1 MASAAQRRIKSI
13 SYAKYGYIFILPFF
27 LVYFFFQFWPLINTF
42 ILSFHGNDSTTE
54 DFVGMDNYKAIL
66 FSQDYDPQI
75 VAGTK
80 DSNYV
85 INISGNEAW
94 LSDSTDEV
102 KNDLTSKGRITF
114 GDLKKDYKNE
124 YKALRADEQKKAG
137 PAEQHNLFAQSFV
150 NTLILWFGNFIPQI
164 ILSLSLAVWFT
175 DAMLKIPGKGFFKVV
190 MYMPNIITAAS
201 VAVLFLSL
209 CSETKFGAFNQ
220 ILHSFGVVKDIE
232 SQNSTDFVKFV
243 GGKWEPRFVIM
254 FIQTWMWF
262 GNTMIML
269 MSGIMGINPSLFEA
283 ASIDGA
289 TSGQV
294 FRKITL
300 PLLSPIMVYTLVTSM
315 IGGLQMF
322 DIPFLF
328 RKAGSDPNKNVRTVA
343 VYIYERFHTRGTTDY
358 SYGYSGA
365 ASVCLFIVTLILG
378 SVTFYINRDKDAI
391 AKKKQR
397 KKLAQQAKIKN
408 KQFGGLSI

>member
-1 MASAAQRRIKSI
+1 MASAAQKRIKSI

-27 LVYFFFQFWPLINTF
+27 LVYFFFQLWPLVNTF
-42 ILSFHGNDSTTE
+42 VLSFKGNDTTVE
-54 DFVGMDNYKAIL
+54 EFVGFDNYKTIL
-66 FSQDYDPQI
+66 FDTD
-75 VAGTK
+75 VDMDVVKGTSPK
-80 DSNYV
+80 LANMSAEEKK
-85 INISGNEAW
+85 EAR
-94 LSDSTDEV
+94 
-102 KNDLTSKGRITF
+102 K
-114 GDLKKDYKNE
+114 
-124 YKALRADEQKKAG
+124 
-137 PAEQHNLFAQSFV
+137 AEQSKVGQKAQHDAFVKSFG
-150 NTLILWFGNFIPQI
+150 NTLILWLGNFIPQI
-164 ILSLSLAVWFT
+164 VLSLSLAVWFT
-175 DAMLKIPGKGFFKVV
+175 DAKLKIPGKGFFKVV

-209 CSETKFGAFNQ
+209 CSESKYGALNQ
-220 ILHSFGVVKDIE
+220 ILHSVGIVDDIT
-232 SQNSTDFVKFV
+232 STNSTDFVKFIS
-243 GGKWEPRFVIM
+243 GKWEPRIVVM

-289 TSGQV
+289 SSGQV

-322 DIPFLF
+322 DIPYLF
-328 RKAGSDPNKNVRTVA
+328 HKGTNDLNPEIRTVA
-343 VYIYERFHTRGTTDY
+343 VYIYERFHTSGSVSY

-365 ASVCLFIVTLILG
+365 ASVLLFIVTLILG
-378 SVTFYINRDKDAI
+378 SITFYMNRDVDAI

-397 KKLAQQAKIKN
+397 KKLAKQAKLQN

>member
-1 MASAAQRRIKSI
+1 MASAAQKRIKSI

-27 LVYFFFQFWPLINTF
+27 LIYLFFQFWPLVNTF
-42 ILSFHGNDSTTE
+42 IISFKGNESTVD
-54 DFVGMDNYKAIL
+54 DFVGFDNYKTIL
-66 FSQDYDPQI
+66 FSTDYDEDVSLGISPKL
-75 VAGTK
+75 AGM
-80 DSNYV
+80 
-85 INISGNEAW
+85 EA
-94 LSDSTDEV
+94 SE
-102 KNDLTSKGRITF
+102 
-114 GDLKKDYKNE
+114 
-124 YKALRADEQKKAG
+124 KAAAMK
-137 PAEQHNLFAQSFV
+137 AEQAKQALGERHNSFV
-150 NTLILWFGNFIPQI
+150 KSFGNTIILWLGNFIPQI

-175 DAMLKIPGKGFFKVV
+175 DAKLKIPGKGFFKVI

-201 VAVLFLSL
+201 VGVLFLSL
-209 CSETKFGAFNQ
+209 CSEAKYGALNQ
-220 ILHSFGVVKDIE
+220 IMYALHMSDDPVSGV
-232 SQNSTDFVKFV
+232 QFVT
-243 GGKWEPRFVIM
+243 GIWPPRIIIM

-289 TSGQV
+289 SSGQV

-322 DIPFLF
+322 DIPYLYHQ
-328 RKAGSDPNKNVRTVA
+328 GTEVNKNVQTVA
-343 VYIYERFHTRGTTDY
+343 IFIYNAFHKDVGSGY
-358 SYGYSGA
+358 NFGYSGA
-365 ASVCLFIVTLILG
+365 ASVILFLVTLALG
-378 SVTFYINRDKDAI
+378 CITFYMNRDLDAI

-397 KKLAQQAKIKN
+397 KKLAKQAKLQN

>member
-27 LVYFFFQFWPLINTF
+27 LVYFFFQLWPLINTF
-42 ILSFHGNDSTTE
+42 IVAFQGNGANTGNPVGFDNFELLLKNVTLTE
-54 DFVGMDNYKAIL
+54 AEKLQMLDPDISDEAYAALAAKNGASQLHSDFFNAFK
-66 FSQDYDPQI
+66 
-75 VAGTK
+75 
-80 DSNYV
+80 
-85 INISGNEAW
+85 
-94 LSDSTDEV
+94 
-102 KNDLTSKGRITF
+102 
-114 GDLKKDYKNE
+114 
-124 YKALRADEQKKAG
+124 
-137 PAEQHNLFAQSFV
+137 
-150 NTLILWFGNFIPQI
+150 NTLILWIGNFIPQI

-175 DAMLKIPGKGFFKVV
+175 EAKLKIPGKGFFKVV

-209 CSETKFGAFNQ
+209 CGESKFGTVNQ
-220 ILHSFGVVKDIE
+220 LLEKIGLVKDLDID
-232 SQNSTDFVKFV
+232 SKSTAIKFV
-243 GGKWEPRFVIM
+243 SAKWPSRFVVM
-254 FIQTWMWF
+254 FVQTWMWF

-289 TSGQV
+289 SSGQV

-322 DIPFLF
+322 DIPFLY
-328 RKAGSDPNKNVRTVA
+328 RSGAKMNTHIETVA
-343 VYIYERFHTRGTTDY
+343 VFIYRHFHTGLQY
-358 SYGYSGA
+358 QNYGFSGA
-365 ASVCLFIVTLILG
+365 ASVLLFFVTLALG
-378 SVTFYINRDKDAI
+378 SITFYLNRDVDAI

-397 KKLAQQAKIKN
+397 KKLAKQMKAQN